1 MFQLIKRPIGLD
13 DVADVRYLHGSAFK
27 VCGAHYHSP
36 EEINAFLDRINSNDY
51 IQECLNCSLHGVWHN
66 HMLIGTVGWCPSND
80 NRVTA
85 RVRKLYVHNFYVGL
99 GIGRDMVENVE
110 MRAKMAGF
118 SQFSARASASSVK
131 FFKSVGYDVS
141 SHGALGLGMGTDIP
155 VIYMRKNYFEK
166 SAETHDVLPGSIK
179 KPAHQS
185 SYFSNN
191 NVTRVWAKT

>member
-36 EEINAFLDRINSNDY
+36 EEIDAFLDRIHSNDY

-66 HMLIGTVGWCPSND
+66 HMLVGTVGWCPSND

-85 RVRKLYVHNFYVGL
+85 RIRKLYVHNFYMGL
-99 GIGRDMVENVE
+99 GIGRDMIETVET
-110 MRAKMAGF
+110 RAKIAGF
-118 SQFSARASASSVK
+118 SQYSARASASSVK
-131 FFKSVGYDVS
+131 FFRSVGYNVS

-166 SAETHDVLPGSIK
+166 SSQLRNVSPGASLERIDQK
-179 KPAHQS
+179 

-191 NVTRVWAKT
+191 NLNKIWAKT